1 MGSAIRARFVR
12 FSRRGFLIQMLDY
25 FCACAGT
32 DLNSKTRA
40 CLTNGNCLGNSRGKA
55 TKDNCCNCQVV
66 NEKTLANERHTPIIR
81 YIRFSQNA
89 QISSK
94 RLRRRSHVRIVLGR
108 PIYSNSL
115 NSIEHKKPASVD
127 NPTRFELA
135 K

>member
-1 MGSAIRARFVR
+1 MGSAIRTGFIG
-12 FSRRGFLIQMLDY
+12 FCRGGFFIDLLDD
-25 FCACAGT
+25 FGAITGAN
-32 DLNSKTRA
+32 LNGKARA
-40 CLTNGNCLGNSRGKA
+40 CLTNRNCLRNIRGKA

-115 NSIEHKKPASVD
+115 NSIEHKKPESVD